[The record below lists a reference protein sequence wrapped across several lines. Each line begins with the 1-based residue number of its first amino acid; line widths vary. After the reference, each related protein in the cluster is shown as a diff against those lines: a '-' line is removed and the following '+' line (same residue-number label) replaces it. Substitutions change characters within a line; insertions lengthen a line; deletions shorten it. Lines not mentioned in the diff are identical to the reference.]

1 MILCLGA
8 HNGSSD
14 DDHAEVHNETSTTS
28 SSRGLRGAPSS
39 GHFSKTELRRLQEA
53 MYHASE
59 SAHLELALDLR
70 NLGVPWTAHTWVS
83 TLRTAHDSQVVPV
96 INELL
101 QDFAPEWID
110 EFQHRSFFCEMGL
123 PLLFSI
129 FKVMMNEPISIHPW
143 RVFCRLANV
152 HQKVPLALLVRYR

>member
-1 MILCLGA
+1 MQLFPIQLGA
-8 HNGSSD
+8 QNGSD
-14 DDHAEVHNETSTTS
+14 DDLEEIRVKCGTSTQHH
-28 SSRGLRGAPSS
+28 PSS
-39 GHFSKTELRRLQEA
+39 PSAAATPGQSLSASANAHFSKTELRRLQEA
-53 MYHASE
+53 MYHAAE

-96 INELL
+96 INEIL
-101 QDFAPEWID
+101 QDFAPEWVE

-129 FKVMMNEPISIHPW
+129 FKVSSGTSSHTC
-143 RVFCRLANV
+143 VL
-152 HQKVPLALLVRYR
+152 QSSL